1 MNNMPAG
8 SSIYELK
15 ILMPLKGVPEG
26 IDKLYVKKS
35 VLGLSDEF
43 DKTRMDETNR
53 KFLIYAY
60 YGESSELVA
69 TRYSCQSI
77 PQAKFIIYFLK
88 GPYKYR
94 YLSLLFIVFVA
105 FAVWRAGGIK
115 SIPLSDIIPL
125 RLQKTIYFSLAY
137 LLTIFVFYI
146 VLKFNFF
153 GCHSWLASLLH
164 MMSLNLVSCF
174 ATYP

>member
-1 MNNMPAG
+1 MRYTIFFLSFFCALCFSQKSRANCSPVSRVNLIQFLFENDVIFIGEMNNMPAG

-88 GPYKYR
+88 K
-94 YLSLLFIVFVA
+94 SL
-105 FAVWRAGGIK
+105 K
-115 SIPLSDIIPL
+115 S
-125 RLQKTIYFSLAY
+125 R
-137 LLTIFVFYI
+137 
-146 VLKFNFF
+146 
-153 GCHSWLASLLH
+153 
-164 MMSLNLVSCF
+164 
-174 ATYP
+174 